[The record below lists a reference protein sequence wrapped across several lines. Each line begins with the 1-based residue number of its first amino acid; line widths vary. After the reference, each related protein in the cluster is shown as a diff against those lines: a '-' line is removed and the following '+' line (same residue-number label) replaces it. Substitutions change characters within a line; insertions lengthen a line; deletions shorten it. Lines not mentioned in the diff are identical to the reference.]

1 MSVTSIVVVSLVAM
15 AALAW
20 LAWRQRRSLRWPGD
34 AECLEIMRQ
43 EGVDLSKPRRIEFHL
58 HFPSREAAL
67 EAERA
72 VAAAGFASQV
82 GGGPGLPDAILCA
95 SKVLMPNKAEF
106 RNVRK
111 QLGAVARQHGGSY
124 KGCFPRGGGEA

>member
-1 MSVTSIVVVSLVAM
+1 MSLTSIVVVGLVLM

-58 HFPSREAAL
+58 HFPTPQAAL
-67 EAERA
+67 EAARA
-72 VAAAGFASQV
+72 VEAEGFASQV
-82 GGGPGLPDAILCA
+82 GAGPGLPDAILCA
-95 SKVLMPNKAEF
+95 SKILMPNKAEF
-106 RNVRK
+106 RAVRK
-111 QLGAVARQHGGSY
+111 QLGAVARNHGGTY
-124 KGCFPRGGGEA
+124 MGCFPRGGGDA